1 MTWFI
6 NVLKPFIDAKFRTL
20 PDRQHTFI
28 SGSSMGGLMTLYA
41 LLKHNDVFSRGA
53 ALSPTLDIDIDQL
66 CQMIQETELT
76 PDTVLY
82 MDYGRREFD
91 YEHWSRDNFVRAA
104 QLLGSKDILLST
116 RLVPEG
122 EHNEAS
128 WEKQLPFAIPTL
140 MYNI

>member
-1 MTWFI
+1 
-6 NVLKPFIDAKFRTL
+6 
-20 PDRQHTFI
+20 
-28 SGSSMGGLMTLYA
+28 MTLYA
-41 LLKHNDVFSRGA
+41 LLKHNDFFSRGA
-53 ALSPTLDIDIDQL
+53 ALSPSLDIDIDQL
-66 CQMIQETELT
+66 CQMIQEAELA

-91 YEHWSRDNFVRAA
+91 YENWSRNNFVRAA
-104 QLLGSKDILLST
+104 SLLGSKDILLST
-116 RLVPEG
+116 RLVPDG